1 MTFVPDDSS
10 LKLILFVTF
19 RFNFELKISLFFF
32 FLIFELKSM
41 KFYPIWAILFSFGLK
56 NTNKLDIRN

>member
-1 MTFVPDDSS
+1 MTFVSDDSS

-32 FLIFELKSM
+32 FIIFELKSM

>member
-19 RFNFELKISLFFF
+19 RFNFELKISFFF
-32 FLIFELKSM
+32 FIIFELKSM